1 MSGKKKSLSESV
13 DNKLKN
19 KKTNADEKIPQ
30 TSSTAL
36 EELLLKFEKMQ
47 KCFDEKIME
56 DEYKNG
62 LFDKMHKELTDCRN
76 EVYEKT
82 ANMMALDI
90 IQLVDSIKRNVSIF
104 KGKEANPEN
113 YSKLV
118 KTISGIYEDL
128 EDILYRQNI
137 EPYSV
142 VGDEVDPKKQKI
154 IQTIST
160 DDSSLHNKIAQRT
173 ACGYEKPN
181 KVLRQER
188 IKIYKYEESEK

>member
-1 MSGKKKSLSESV
+1 MSNKEKSLSENV
-13 DNKLKN
+13 ANKLKN
-19 KKTNADEKIPQ
+19 KKSNTDKKIPPRNA
-30 TSSTAL
+30 TPL
-36 EELLLKFEKMQ
+36 EELLLRLEKLQ

-90 IQLVDSIKRNVSIF
+90 IQLVDSIKRNANIF
-104 KGKEANPEN
+104 KEKEASPEN
-113 YSKLV
+113 YGKLV
-118 KTISGIYEDL
+118 RTISGIYEDL

-142 VGDEVDPKKQKI
+142 AGDEVDPKKQKI

-160 DDSSLHNKIAQRT
+160 DDKSLHNKIAQRT

-181 KVLRQER
+181 KILRQER
-188 IKIYKYEESEK
+188 IKIYRYEKSEK